1 MEAEIERS
9 REEGNW
15 KRVIQLAEQLRLRP
29 ERTFETLAH
38 FLIGEA
44 KLEDFL
50 EEYPPKEKN
59 AHRAKDGLQGR
70 GHQSSCLDMI
80 SSHFLNLYAAKFI
93 PTE

>member
-59 AHRAKDGLQGR
+59 AHRAKVGLQGR
-70 GHQSSCLDMI
+70 AHESSLSYLI
-80 SSHFLNLYAAKFI
+80 STHFLILGFR
-93 PTE
+93 